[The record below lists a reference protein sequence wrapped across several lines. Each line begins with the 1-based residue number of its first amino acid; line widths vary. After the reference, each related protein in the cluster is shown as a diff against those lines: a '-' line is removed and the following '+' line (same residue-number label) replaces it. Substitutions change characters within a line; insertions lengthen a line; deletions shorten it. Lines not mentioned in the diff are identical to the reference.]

1 MFKTIKHVFNA
12 KKYYNESLK
21 YKVKNEQLKVENQ
34 LLWDNIFMTLSSLS
48 KIDDKDISD
57 MCNHLIAV
65 VHEKRISDFNKV
77 CVNSI
82 TKISDKFNLLTQ
94 LKSLHVSSFVDETK
108 IDVNKFKTK
117 EYKSYF
123 LKLMDAADV
132 NDNELL
138 ANFNALLFEEK
149 VYIYGL
155 KHAIK
160 YCKDLKNKN
169 KAMYLQ
175 LMDYYFTED
184 GLKDIQLEVLS
195 SDRK

>member
-1 MFKTIKHVFNA
+1 MFKTIKCIFNA
-12 KKYYNESLK
+12 KKYYYESLK
-21 YKVKNEQLKVENQ
+21 YKVENEQLQTENQ

-48 KIDDKDISD
+48 KIDDKDISN
-57 MCNHLIAV
+57 MCKYLIDV
-65 VHEKRISDFNKV
+65 VHEKRISDFNRI

-82 TKISDKFNLLTQ
+82 TKISDKFNLLTK

-123 LKLMDAADV
+123 LKLMDASDV
-132 NDNELL
+132 NDDELL
-138 ANFNALLFEEK
+138 ANFNSLLFEEK